1 MGEIDQFQSLFRRAA
16 KPVFLP
22 DPPEIRKVLGLG
34 IREERVRGLL
44 GGLLGEGISVSVLEG
59 EPPASVSV
67 LMDRIEAR
75 EPDLLLCPR
84 FYGCPEPHPRSLGQF
99 VDVLAQYEGCPV
111 LLLPAGDLQLHRVM
125 VATDRLSGDARL
137 CSAGALF
144 TPEEGTLVLAHV
156 EDSQGLERILDA
168 ISRIPWID
176 TERAREDLEASLL
189 GESREWIESVTKALH
204 EAGRKIEIRSIVTK
218 GRSIEVYRKLLHE
231 QEADLLVM
239 NTMDEGQ
246 VAMRGMAYAMAI
258 EFTETG
264 VLLL

>member
-1 MGEIDQFQSLFRRAA
+1 VGEIDRFQSLFRKAA

-34 IREERVRGLL
+34 LREEHVRRLV
-44 GGLLGEGISVSVLEG
+44 GGVLGEGISISVLEG
-59 EPPASVSV
+59 EPPASITA
-67 LMDRIEAR
+67 LMDGIAAR
-75 EPDLLLCPR
+75 EPDLILCPR
-84 FYGCPEPHPRSLGQF
+84 FYGCPEPHPRSLGQY

-111 LLLPAGDLQLHRVM
+111 MLLPARDLQVHRVM
-125 VATDRLSGDARL
+125 VAADRLSGDARL

-144 TPEEGTLVLAHV
+144 TPEGGTLVLAHV
-156 EDSQGLERILDA
+156 EDSPALERILDA
-168 ISRIPWID
+168 VSRIPWID
-176 TERAREDLEASLL
+176 TERARQDLEAVLL
-189 GESREWIESVTKALH
+189 DESREWIASVKEALH
-204 EAGRKIEIRSIVTK
+204 EAGRKIEIHSIVTK
-218 GRSIEVYRKLLHE
+218 GRSIEVYRKLLRE

-246 VAMRGMAYAMAI
+246 IAMRGMSYAMAI